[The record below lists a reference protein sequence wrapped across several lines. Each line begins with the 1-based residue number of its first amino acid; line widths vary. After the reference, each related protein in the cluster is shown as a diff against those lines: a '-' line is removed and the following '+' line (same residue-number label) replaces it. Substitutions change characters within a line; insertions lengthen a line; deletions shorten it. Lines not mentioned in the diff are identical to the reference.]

1 MSSISHSSVRQN
13 FRLAWLSL
21 GVPGRDILCGSRAFY
36 QFFRPTGCVL
46 TSTVTVKNGRLRAV
60 WISPHRHTEC
70 VLNEGLSLCFPNRP
84 PNDPTGSNI
93 QNTTYMQ
100 LTTVVFQFCN
110 IGTPQ
115 RIWYSY
121 GEFILEQVLLQVY
134 FLLGRGFCLVA
145 LRPLFAFRPFFRRI
159 RAIFASLT

>member
-1 MSSISHSSVRQN
+1 M
-13 FRLAWLSL
+13 
-21 GVPGRDILCGSRAFY
+21 
-36 QFFRPTGCVL
+36 
-46 TSTVTVKNGRLRAV
+46 

-134 FLLGRGFCLVA
+134 FLLGPGLLLSGLATA
-145 LRPLFAFRPFFRRI
+145 LRLQT
-159 RAIFASLT
+159 IFS